1 MVLPQFRSLYSFVIW
16 KGVGDV
22 KTFLEQKFEK
32 AIVKFILSHC
42 YPKEMEEDLV
52 SQFYANG
59 HTYYHQL
66 CDALYAVS
74 TGQNMKPLWITPKG
88 QIYLDLYSRHNS
100 DRILAFP
107 DEIPPFSLDLVNQLD
122 YVINKI

>member
-1 MVLPQFRSLYSFVIW
+1 M
-16 KGVGDV
+16 

-32 AIVKFILSHC
+32 AIVKSILSYG
-42 YPKEMEEDLV
+42 YPRATEEELV
-52 SQFYANG
+52 SEFYTNS
-59 HTYYHQL
+59 HTYYRQL

-74 TGQNMKPLWITPKG
+74 TGQNMKPIWLTPRG
-88 QIYLDLYSRHNS
+88 QSYLDLYSRNNS

>member
-1 MVLPQFRSLYSFVIW
+1 M
-16 KGVGDV
+16 

-32 AIVKFILSHC
+32 AIIKSILSHG
-42 YPKEMEEDLV
+42 YSKATEEELV
-52 SQFYANG
+52 SEFYING

-74 TGQNMKPLWITPKG
+74 TGQNMKPIWITPKG
-88 QIYLDLYSRHNS
+88 QTYLDLYSRNNF

-107 DEIPPFSLDLVNQLD
+107 DEIPPFSLDLVNQLEFI
-122 YVINKI
+122 INKI